1 MIKDDLNATMHDS
14 QENEY
19 TYSEVYS
26 IMKRIL
32 NLSWIKANLR
42 APQSLNRGLESQR
55 DIFRQFISK
64 LKESGYLIVY
74 IDEVSFSTR
83 FLPMY
88 TWMPKGELP

>member
-1 MIKDDLNATMHDS
+1 MVKDDLNVTMHEIED
-14 QENEY
+14 NEF
-19 TYSEVYS
+19 TYSEVYE
-26 IMKRIL
+26 IMKREL
-32 NLSWIKANLR
+32 NLSWRKANLR
-42 APQSLNRGLESQR
+42 APQSLGRGLEGQR

-88 TWMPKGELP
+88 TWMTKGKHP